1 MKKIVLIPSYEP
13 DNKLIKL
20 VENLYK
26 EDFDIVIVDDGSK
39 ETYNKIFE
47 LVKKYAKVLSY
58 EKNIGKGYALKTGI
72 KYIKEKYKK
81 DYLILTMDSD
91 GQHTIKDAK
100 KLIEYTENNKKVL
113 TIGKRLRDKK
123 IPLRSKFGNAIT
135 KLVYFLTTGVKVYD
149 TQSGLRCF
157 TNELVDFMINIE
169 GNRFE
174 YEMNVLM
181 FCAKNKIKMKEI
193 IIETIYIDNNSGSH
207 FNKFKDSYLIYKNI
221 VKNEFNRISRKTINE

>member
-20 VENLYK
+20 VNDLSIE
-26 EDFDIVIVDDGSK
+26 EIDIVVINDGSN
-39 ETYNKIFE
+39 EIFNHIF
-47 LVKKYAKVLSY
+47 KCIGDKVHLISY
-58 EKNIGKGYALKTGI
+58 EDNKGKGYALKEGL
-72 KYIKEKYKK
+72 KYIKDKYKE
-81 DYLILTMDSD
+81 DYLIITMDSD

-100 KLIEYTENNKKVL
+100 RLIEYIENNQNVL
-113 TIGKRLRDKK
+113 AIGKRLRDKK
-123 IPLRSKFGNAIT
+123 IPLRSKIGNGIT
-135 KLVYFLTTGVKVYD
+135 KFVFFLTTGVKVYD

-157 TNELVDFMINIE
+157 TDKLIDYMLNVD

-181 FCAKNKIKMKEI
+181 MCAKNKIKMKEI
-193 IIETIYIDNNSGSH
+193 VIETIYIDNNSGSH

-221 VKNEFNRISRKTINE
+221 FKNLFKRRMK